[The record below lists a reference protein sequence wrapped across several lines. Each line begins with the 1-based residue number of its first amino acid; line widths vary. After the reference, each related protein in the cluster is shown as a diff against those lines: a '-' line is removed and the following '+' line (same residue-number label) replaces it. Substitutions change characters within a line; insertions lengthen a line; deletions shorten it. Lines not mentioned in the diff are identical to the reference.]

1 MSKIKV
7 KKPNG
12 AIVEIPLGS
21 TINMGVKGVASSV
34 ETIDGKTLRFFIGT
48 KDEYEANHTELI
60 ERICGIS
67 GSVKTPTTI
76 SGLTVEGFKNELR
89 AWLRL

>member
-21 TINMGVKGVASSV
+21 TINIGSDITVDQTFSPTSENPQSGIAVNQAIAEQIGEISSAL
-34 ETIDGKTLRFFIGT
+34 E
-48 KDEYEANHTELI
+48 ELHSYATSLA
-60 ERICGIS
+60 GG
-67 GSVKTPTTI
+67 GSQ
-76 SGLTVEGFKNELR
+76 
-89 AWLRL
+89 